1 MKKLALLVLLLLT
14 LSVPAY
20 AQSSGEITP
29 EDVEAAD
36 EHRRAVSARLR
47 DAIALY
53 DENATRAEALH
64 DDLERLSS
72 ELSVRERDLIATM
85 EEAKDVAVEL
95 YMSAGSGSVALLD
108 AGSISEIPV
117 RDGYL
122 ELISVN
128 DRAVLN
134 RLMALEAS
142 YLDQQGRL
150 DLASD
155 EQDAVAAE
163 MEIQAAEIMSELEAA
178 EVEYRSIVSDYQ
190 KQEEERRRREEE
202 ARRRAEEAARE
213 AASNPGTDSGGGGG
227 GGGGDDGGGGGDDD
241 GGGGSPPPTTP
252 PPTNP
257 PTVDASGRTCP
268 VDGPT
273 GFSDSWGAPRSGGR
287 RHQGVDMMSPRGTP
301 LVAIEAGYVQRMGNY
316 GLGGVT
322 VWLKGN
328 SGDEYY
334 YAHLDG
340 WASGLR
346 TGQRMSVGELLGYVG
361 NTGNARYT
369 APHLHFEHHPGGG
382 SAVNPYPLV
391 KALCG

>member
-1 MKKLALLVLLLLT
+1 MRKLALLVLLLLT

-36 EHRRAVSARLR
+36 AYRRAVAARLR
-47 DAIALY
+47 DATDLY
-53 DENATRAEALH
+53 DANATRAEALH

-72 ELSVRERDLIATM
+72 ELSVRERDLISTM
-85 EEAKDVAVEL
+85 EEAKDVAIEL
-95 YMSAGSGSVALLD
+95 YMSAGTESVALLD
-108 AGSISEIPV
+108 ASSIAEIPV

-134 RLMALEAS
+134 RLLALEAS
-142 YLDQQGRL
+142 YLDQQDRL
-150 DLASD
+150 DVASE
-155 EQDAVAAE
+155 EQDSVAAE
-163 MEIQAAEIMSELEAA
+163 MEVQAAAIMAELEKADTQ
-178 EVEYRSIVSDYQ
+178 YRSIVSDYQ
-190 KQEEERRRREEE
+190 VQEEERRRREEE

-213 AASNPGTDSGGGGG
+213 AAASPSNDGGDSGGGGG
-227 GGGGDDGGGGGDDD
+227 GGGGDDGGGG
-241 GGGGSPPPTTP
+241 SPPATTAP
-252 PPTNP
+252 PRIP
-257 PTVDASGRTCP
+257 PTVDATGRTCP
-268 VDGPT
+268 IDGPT

-346 TGQRMSVGELLGYVG
+346 TGQRLAVGELLGYVG

>member
-1 MKKLALLVLLLLT
+1 MRKLALLVLLLLT

-36 EHRRAVSARLR
+36 AYRRAVSARLR
-47 DAIALY
+47 DATDLY
-53 DENATRAEALH
+53 DANATRAEALR
-64 DDLERLSS
+64 DDLDRLAS

-85 EEAKDVAVEL
+85 EEAKDVAIEL
-95 YMSAGSGSVALLD
+95 YMSAGSESVALLD
-108 AGSISEIPV
+108 ASSIAEIPV

-134 RLMALEAS
+134 RLLALEAS

-163 MEIQAAEIMSELEAA
+163 MEVQAAAIMAELEKADTQ
-178 EVEYRSIVSDYQ
+178 YRSIVSDYQ

-213 AASNPGTDSGGGGG
+213 AAANPGDGGGGG
-227 GGGGDDGGGGGDDD
+227 GDGGGGDDGGGG
-241 GGGGSPPPTTP
+241 SPPATTP

-340 WASGLR
+340 WASGL
-346 TGQRMSVGELLGYVG
+346 SVGQSLPVAGLLGYVG
-361 NTGNARYT
+361 NTGNAQYT
-369 APHLHFEHHPGGG
+369 IPHLHFEVAPGGG
-382 SAVNPYPLV
+382 SPINPYPLV
-391 KALCG
+391 AGLCF

>member
-1 MKKLALLVLLLLT
+1 MRKLALLVLLLLT

-29 EDVEAAD
+29 GDVEAAD
-36 EHRRAVSARLR
+36 AYRRAVSARLR
-47 DAIALY
+47 DATDLY
-53 DENATRAEALH
+53 DANATRAEALH

-72 ELSVRERDLIATM
+72 ELSVRERDLVATM
-85 EEAKDVAVEL
+85 EEAKHVAIEL

-108 AGSISEIPV
+108 AGSIAEIPV
-117 RDGYL
+117 REGYL

-134 RLMALEAS
+134 RLLALEAS

-150 DLASD
+150 DMASA

-163 MEIQAAEIMSELEAA
+163 MEVQAAAIMAELEKADTQ
-178 EVEYRSIVSDYQ
+178 YRSIVSDYQ

-213 AASNPGTDSGGGGG
+213 AASSPGNDSGGGGG
-227 GGGGDDGGGGGDDD
+227 GGGGDDDS
-241 GGGGSPPPTTP
+241 GGGSPPATTP
-252 PPTNP
+252 PPSNP

-268 VDGPT
+268 IDGPT

-346 TGQRMSVGELLGYVG
+346 TGQRLAVGELLGYVG

-391 KALCG
+391 RALCG